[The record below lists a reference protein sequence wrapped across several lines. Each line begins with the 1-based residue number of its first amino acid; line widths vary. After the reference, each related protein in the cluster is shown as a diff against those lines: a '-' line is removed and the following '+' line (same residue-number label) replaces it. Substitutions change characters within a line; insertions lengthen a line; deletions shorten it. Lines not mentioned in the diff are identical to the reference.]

1 MADIARAR
9 RLAER
14 IRVLAA
20 EGLERVVKEPDLAL
34 VTFTDA
40 RVSPDLSQC
49 RLFYTVLGSLAE
61 QQRTIEIL
69 EQYRGRLRKEI
80 GSQLGIRITPTI
92 ELVRDELPETAGQ
105 LSNLLAEAKRRDAEL
120 QEIQREAKPAGE
132 PNPYRIEPER
142 SEAD

>member
-34 VTFTDA
+34 ITFTDA
-40 RVSPDLSQC
+40 RVTPDLSHC
-49 RLFYTVLGSLAE
+49 RLYYTVLGSVAD

-80 GSQLGIRITPTI
+80 GSQLGIRVTPTI

-105 LSNLLAEAKRRDAEL
+105 LSNLLAEAKRRDEEL
-120 QEIQREAKPAGE
+120 HTIQREAKPAGE
-132 PNPYRIEPER
+132 PNPYRTDAER
-142 SEAD
+142 AESD

>member
-61 QQRTIEIL
+61 QQRTIEVL

-80 GSQLGIRITPTI
+80 GAQLGIRVTPTI

-105 LSNLLAEAKRRDAEL
+105 LTNLLAEAKRRDAEL
-120 QEIQREAKPAGE
+120 RDIQREAKPAGE
-132 PNPYRIEPER
+132 PNPYRSEPER
-142 SEAD
+142 SEAE

>member
-61 QQRTIEIL
+61 QQRTIEVL

-80 GSQLGIRITPTI
+80 GTQLGIRITPTI

-105 LSNLLAEAKRRDAEL
+105 LTNLLAEAKRRDAEL
-120 QEIQREAKPAGE
+120 HDIQREAKPAGE
-132 PNPYRIEPER
+132 PNPYRSEPER

>member
-40 RVSPDLSQC
+40 RVTPDLSHC
-49 RLFYTVLGSLAE
+49 RLFYTVLGSVAE

-92 ELVRDELPETAGQ
+92 ELIRDELPETAGQ
-105 LSNLLAEAKRRDAEL
+105 LSNLLAEAKRRDEEL
-120 QEIQREAKPAGE
+120 HDIQRQAKPAGE
-132 PNPYRIEPER
+132 PNPYRTDNER
-142 SEAD
+142 AESD

>member
-49 RLFYTVLGSLAE
+49 RLFYTVLGSFAE
-61 QQRTIEIL
+61 QQRTIEVL

-80 GSQLGIRITPTI
+80 GAQLGIRVTPTI

-105 LSNLLAEAKRRDAEL
+105 LTNLLAEAKRRDAEL
-120 QEIQREAKPAGE
+120 RDIQREAKPAGE
-132 PNPYRIEPER
+132 PNPYRSEPER
-142 SEAD
+142 SEAE